1 MGPAPKGSNILRL
14 FLKYPKTFPGSRR
27 YHAIGEERRV
37 ADSVDLVIIRIDNQ
51 GGDGNNNFPL
61 E

>member
-1 MGPAPKGSNILRL
+1 M
-14 FLKYPKTFPGSRR
+14 
-27 YHAIGEERRV
+27 GEERRV

-51 GGDGNNNFPL
+51 GGDENNNSPW